1 MRYHFFDPFRCH
13 TRRETI
19 EFLLIR
25 SKMRVIE
32 RVVLFTDERTVEQ
45 INGRRDARRREI
57 TIDRTE
63 HENSRVEREKEKE
76 KRKKGKRI
84 DVHIHFDE
92 LNELLTVRNFNFG
105 LVEIVFCA
113 IEPGDTCIH
122 TVLPTN

>member
-1 MRYHFFDPFRCH
+1 MGEGMRG
-13 TRRETI
+13 EG
-19 EFLLIR
+19 R
-25 SKMRVIE
+25 SRSIVQN
-32 RVVLFTDERTVEQ
+32 TRTVVW
-45 INGRRDARRREI
+45 R
-57 TIDRTE
+57 
-63 HENSRVEREKEKE
+63 EREG
-76 KRKKGKRI
+76 KRKGKKGRGI

>member
-1 MRYHFFDPFRCH
+1 
-13 TRRETI
+13 
-19 EFLLIR
+19 
-25 SKMRVIE
+25 MRVIE
-32 RVVLFTDERTVEQ
+32 RVVLFTDERTNGETNKWAKGCEEKGDHDRSYRTREQ
-45 INGRRDARRREI
+45 SCR
-57 TIDRTE
+57 
-63 HENSRVEREKEKE
+63 EREKEKE
-76 KRKKGKRI
+76 KRKKGRRI